1 MNVWFFKKIAEK
13 VRDKLITSERK
24 RANKLLDQFI
34 REGKNEEEIIMEIA
48 RFETVIDI
56 SYKIFFKEWK
66 KRFNK

>member
-1 MNVWFFKKIAEK
+1 MNIWFFKKIAKK

-56 SYKIFFKEWK
+56 SYKIFCNEWK